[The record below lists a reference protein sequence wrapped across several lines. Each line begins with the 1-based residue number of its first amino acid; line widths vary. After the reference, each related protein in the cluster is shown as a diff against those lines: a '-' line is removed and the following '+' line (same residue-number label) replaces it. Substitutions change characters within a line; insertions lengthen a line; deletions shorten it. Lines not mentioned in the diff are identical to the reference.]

1 MDAKQ
6 KFFRELHNMAKHSA
20 LSRKHNPVLKRL
32 NDTKE
37 NELKAIISNYS
48 CLSNR
53 AIHYL
58 TTALI
63 YSHEWDSLHKE
74 IEDNIEEE
82 KGSKTKGIPHL
93 FMMREG
99 YEKELGI
106 DTSRV
111 KPFLCTKKF
120 LDNMNNIFLTNCLP
134 YVAGAVLAFESLA
147 IEEFHIMDMIIQ
159 KYLSFKGKQIG
170 GMTKEYIDG
179 HKLFELDHSS
189 KLERAIMYHTDAKS
203 ASTVR
208 NGYLSVCREMND
220 WWIKMDTKAE
230 KMYHKSHGGL
240 R

>member
-1 MDAKQ
+1 MDARR
-6 KFFRELHNMAKHSA
+6 KFFQELHNATKHSA
-20 LSRKHNPVLKRL
+20 LSRKHNPILKRI
-32 NDTKE
+32 NNTKE
-37 NELKAIISNYS
+37 RELKDIISNYS

-63 YSHEWDSLHKE
+63 YSYQWEKLYKE

-93 FMMREG
+93 HMMREG
-99 YEKELGI
+99 YNKELGI

-120 LDNMNNIFLTNCLP
+120 LDNMNAIFLTDNVP

-147 IEEFHIMDMIIQ
+147 IEEFHIIDQIIQ
-159 KYLSFKGKQIG
+159 KYLSFKNKQIH

-189 KLERAIMYHTDAKS
+189 RLERAIMYHTDSKS
-203 ASTVR
+203 ANIVR
-208 NGYLSVCREMND
+208 SGYLDVCYEMND
-220 WWIKMDTKAE
+220 WWIKMNSKTE
-230 KMYHKSHGGL
+230 KMYHKSNGEMS
-240 R
+240 